1 MPIQSLHNSYRSY
14 EEFSALVDSFFPD
27 ISDDDSQTP
36 TFGPKVG
43 GVEANL
49 RCREHVKTFGP
60 KVQTTQSSKVSTG
73 RLKEQSIYTWLRNRT
88 SGLDYG
94 KEIAGRKGKHPV
106 HINKNEEVLA
116 FFDDL
121 RKGRRTWLD
130 KIRNQDFIDHRK
142 KKVTFYFAGDSKSKN
157 DETLVLIDI
166 DCKIMGTLKG
176 AMAFAKFL
184 KEHHFPN
191 LYIEVSTHGNGAHGY
206 FVLSKYGYGATVI
219 NNLLLHR
226 LQTWLRKILAE
237 QNFDVENVE
246 IKGTLPVVEWGDEKY
261 EALTYKSGTLAKL
274 PRIETPEQEEQLRNT
289 TVLTVNDLQNLPVIE
304 EPKVNK
310 STKTRNPATAYVG
323 SISGKHISQDE
334 LGHLTGHYREVAD
347 SLMEV
352 HALKTS
358 GKTVATI
365 EDVAIFLMLLKFF
378 TDNMNPDGSLPV
390 NRWSEMWK
398 AVFEAGDINRT
409 FCPQRFKVIRDHLSG
424 LGLLDWQD
432 ENYRIGWT
440 DEDGKYHKGKA
451 CKWRASK
458 EFMAKL
464 EIPVVAV
471 LKKEGGGG
479 GTSFIRTTL
488 IEFFKFI
495 TQLPSEETTR
505 PVLFDPE
512 APLRL
517 NPDEINQFI
526 KPFEAYTSL
535 AA

>member
-1 MPIQSLHNSYRSY
+1 MTMHALHSYRSY
-14 EEFSALVDSFFPD
+14 DEFSELVDGLF
-27 ISDDDSQTP
+27 SDNSASDAIVP
-36 TFGPKVG
+36 TFGPKIESM
-43 GVEANL
+43 EANL
-49 RCREHVKTFGP
+49 RCREYVKTFGP
-60 KVQTTQSSKVSTG
+60 KVRTTQSSKVSNG
-73 RLKEQSIYTWLRNRT
+73 RKKERSIYTWLRNRT

-94 KEIAGRKGKHPV
+94 KEIAGRKGKHPI

-121 RKGRRTWLD
+121 RKGRRTWLE
-130 KIRNQDFIDHRK
+130 KITNQDFIDHQQK
-142 KKVTFYFAGDSKSKN
+142 KETFYFAGDSKSKN
-157 DETLVLIDI
+157 DETLALIDI
-166 DCKIMGTLKG
+166 DCKKFGTLEG
-176 AMAFAKFL
+176 AMSFAKFL

-206 FVLSKYGYGATVI
+206 FVLEKYDYGATFI
-219 NNLLLHR
+219 NNLLLQR
-226 LQTWLRKILAE
+226 LQPWLRKILAE
-237 QNFDVENVE
+237 QDFDVENVE

-261 EALTYKSGTLAKL
+261 EVLTYKSGTLAKL
-274 PRIETPEQEEQLRNT
+274 PRIETPEREEQLRNT
-289 TVLTVNDLQNLPVIE
+289 TIVTVNDLQQLPVIE

-310 STKTRNPATAYVG
+310 SAKTRNTATPHVG

-334 LGHLTGHYREVAD
+334 LGHLNGHYRQVAE
-347 SLMEV
+347 SLLEV

-378 TDNMNPDGSLPV
+378 TENMNTDGSLPV

-398 AVFEAGDINRT
+398 SVFVLGDINRA
-409 FCPQRFKVIRDHLSG
+409 FCPQRFKTIRDHLSG
-424 LGLLDWQD
+424 LGLLDWED
-432 ENYRIGWT
+432 ETYRIGWT

-458 EFMAKL
+458 EFMVKL
-464 EIPVVAV
+464 EIPVVAIV
-471 LKKEGGGG
+471 KKKEEG

-488 IEFFKFI
+488 IEFFKTI
-495 TQLPSEETTR
+495 TQLRSEDTTR

-512 APLRL
+512 SPLRL
-517 NPDEINQFI
+517 NPDEINHFV
-526 KPFEAYTSL
+526 KPFDAYTSL